1 MMTIYIKMHIMWM
14 GDVECVFFI
23 MRGDII
29 ALVLSSKLCVS
40 YVPGHIF
47 IVDIKKKLQRL
58 SDKNNYGGKKI

>member
-29 ALVLSSKLCVS
+29 ALVLTSKLCVW
-40 YVPGHIF
+40 YVRGHIF
-47 IVDIKKKLQRL
+47 IVDTKV
-58 SDKNNYGGKKI
+58 